1 MSLDPPALA
10 APAITELLQAA
21 EQGDAGARER
31 LLGAV
36 YEELRTLARRLLAG
50 DRARLSVAPTELVHG
65 AALKLLAQQRLTAR
79 DRAHFLAY
87 AAQVMRQVLLDHVR
101 RERASK
107 RSAPMVT
114 LVSQLAEEPQADVD
128 FERLHDALEKLAQAS
143 PDLATLVELRYFG
156 GLTIDEIAV
165 LQDSSPATVKRAW
178 RVARAWLRDALGEPA
193 GS

>member
-1 MSLDPPALA
+1 MTLDPATISP
-10 APAITELLQAA
+10 PAITELLHAA

-36 YEELRTLARRLLAG
+36 YEELRLLARRLLSG
-50 DRARLSVAPTELVHG
+50 DRARFSVAPTELVHG
-65 AALKLLAQQRLTAR
+65 AALKLLAQQNLTAR

-87 AAQVMRQVLLDHVR
+87 AAHVMRQVLLDHVR
-101 RERASK
+101 RERAAK

-114 LVSQLAEEPQADVD
+114 LVSQLAEEPQSDVD
-128 FERLHDALEKLAQAS
+128 FERLHGALDHLAQAS

-165 LQDSSPATVKRAW
+165 LQDTSPATVKRAW

-193 GS
+193 GT